1 MYACEPFYMSEL
13 RWHPI
18 LAEWVAVAANRQDR
32 PQMPKDYCPFDPGSG
47 KVPDHY
53 DVYLYPNDFPAFSP
67 EYEPFEGAQAGDLF
81 GTTGARG
88 ACDVVIYHPDHNMPP
103 SQLSAEHWRKVIDLW
118 TSRSVKLWANA
129 DIALVYIFENTGV
142 AIGVTM
148 PHPHG
153 QIYSFPFIPPYVE
166 RERGAAQAYF
176 GQRGECVYCNV
187 LEGEKADGRRIVEE
201 NEYFTAFVPFAARFP
216 SEMQIYARRHVGKLA
231 DLSDAE
237 KTGLAD
243 LMRVVRLKYDALY
256 KMPMPLMMV
265 VRQAPVRGE
274 HPYFHFHIEF
284 FPIQRSATKLK
295 YLAGVETGAGTFLAD
310 TVPEM
315 RAAELRDVKI

>member
-1 MYACEPFYMSEL
+1 MNDL

-18 LAEWVAVAANRQDR
+18 LAEWVAVASNRQDR

-53 DVYLYPNDFPAFSP
+53 DVFLYPNDFPAFSP
-67 EYEPFEGAQAGDLF
+67 DSEPFDARAAEDLL

-88 ACDVVIYHPDHNMPP
+88 ACDVVIYSPDHNQLP
-103 SQLSAEHWRKVIDLW
+103 SQLSPEHWRKVIDLW
-118 TSRSVKLWANA
+118 TSRSEELWRNP

-166 RERGAAQAYF
+166 RELNAASGYF
-176 GQRGECVYCNV
+176 AKRTECLYCNL
-187 LEGEKADGRRIVEE
+187 LEAEKADGRRIVAE
-201 NEYFTAFVPFAARFP
+201 NDGFTAFVPYAARFP
-216 SEMQIYARRHVGKLA
+216 SEVQIYAKRHVTRLA
-231 DLSDAE
+231 DLSGQE
-237 KTGLAD
+237 KTD
-243 LMRVVRLKYDALY
+243 LGHMLNIVRRKYDNLY
-256 KMPMPLMMV
+256 HAPMPLMMV
-265 VRQAPVRGE
+265 VRQEPVRGD

-295 YLAGVETGAGTFLAD
+295 YLAGVETGAGTFLSD
-310 TVPEM
+310 TIPED
-315 RAAELRDVKI
+315 RAAELRGTKPVS

>member
-1 MYACEPFYMSEL
+1 MSEL

-18 LAEWVAVAANRQDR
+18 LSEWVAVAANRQDR

-47 KVPDHY
+47 KVPEQY
-53 DVYLYPNDFPAFSP
+53 DVFLYPNDFAAFSA
-67 EYEPFEGAQAGDLF
+67 EDDPFDASQSGDLF

-118 TSRSVKLWANA
+118 TKRSAELWANP

-166 RERGAAQAYF
+166 RELKAGSDYF
-176 GQRGECVYCNV
+176 AVRGECVYCNV

-201 NEYFTAFVPFAARFP
+201 NQHFTAFVPFAARFP
-216 SEMQIYARRHVGKLA
+216 SELQIYARRHVTKLA
-231 DLSDAE
+231 DFSDAE
-237 KTGLAD
+237 KTALAE
-243 LMRVVRLKYDALY
+243 MMHIVRLKYDALY
-256 KMPMPLMMV
+256 KMQLPLMMV

>member
-1 MYACEPFYMSEL
+1 MSEL

-18 LAEWVAVAANRQDR
+18 LNEWVAVAANRQDR

-47 KVPDHY
+47 KVPDQY
-53 DVYLYPNDFPAFSP
+53 DVFLYPNDFPAFSP
-67 EYEPFEGAQAGDLF
+67 EDEPFDASQSGDLF

-118 TSRSVKLWANA
+118 TKRSEELWANQ
-129 DIALVYIFENTGV
+129 DIALIYIFENTGV

-166 RERGAAQAYF
+166 RELKAASDYF
-176 GQRGECVYCNV
+176 GARGECVYCNV
-187 LEGEKADGRRIVEE
+187 LEGEKADCRRVVEE
-201 NEYFTAFVPFAARFP
+201 NEHFTAFVPFAARFP
-216 SEMQIYARRHVGKLA
+216 SEMQIYARRHVTKLA
-231 DLSDAE
+231 DMTDAE
-237 KTGLAD
+237 KSSLAE
-243 LMRVVRLKYDALY
+243 LMRVVRRKYDALY
-256 KMPMPLMMV
+256 KLQMPLMMV

-295 YLAGVETGAGTFLAD
+295 YIAGVETGTGTFLAD

-315 RAAELRDVKI
+315 RAAELRDIKLTS